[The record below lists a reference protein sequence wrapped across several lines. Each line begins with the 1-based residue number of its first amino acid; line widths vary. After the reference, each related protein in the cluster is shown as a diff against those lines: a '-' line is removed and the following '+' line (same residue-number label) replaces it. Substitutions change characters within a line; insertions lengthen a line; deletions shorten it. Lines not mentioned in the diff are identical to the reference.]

1 MKKLIVSVMIVA
13 LFAACGGSSSV
24 DKAISK
30 VEKAVEK
37 VEKNK
42 GNMSQADWEALSKE
56 LEEPLKVIADALEKD
71 NVGLMTKM
79 KIVAVS
85 AKWAAAIS
93 QVGLNELGRQMV
105 EAGKEL
111 EKAKQELDDSGALKE
126 LEKAV
131 QELGN
136 ENSDLAK
143 QLQEAVKALQNAQTQ

>member
-1 MKKLIVSVMIVA
+1 MKKLIITGIIVA
-13 LFAACGGSSSV
+13 VFAACGGASSV
-24 DKAISK
+24 DKAISR

-42 GNMSQADWEALSKE
+42 GKMTEADWETLAKE
-56 LEEPLKVIADALEKD
+56 VEEPLKVISDALEKD
-71 NVGLMTKM
+71 KVGVMTKM

-105 EAGKEL
+105 EAGKEIEKTTKEL
-111 EKAKQELDDSGALKE
+111 EDSGALKE
-126 LEKAV
+126 LEQAI
-131 QELGN
+131 QELGK

-143 QLQEAVKALQNAQTQ
+143 QLQEAAKALQNAQSQ

>member
-1 MKKLIVSVMIVA
+1 MKKLIITGIIVA
-13 LFAACGGSSSV
+13 LFAACGGSSV
-24 DKAISK
+24 DKSISK
-30 VEKAVEK
+30 VEKAIEK

-42 GNMSQADWEALSKE
+42 GEMTEADWEALAKE
-56 LEEPLKVIADALEKD
+56 VEEPLKVISDALEKD
-71 NVGLMTKM
+71 KVGLVTKM

-85 AKWAAAIS
+85 AKWAAVIGQA
-93 QVGLNELGRQMV
+93 GLKELGRQMV